1 MKTKPLLGLL
11 HCDCDVH
18 LYMYQLHLR
27 IFSIT
32 STSSKFFMTA
42 SEAFLRN
49 SDQSLKKRKRKKEEE
64 GIKTCM

>member
-27 IFSIT
+27 IVSIT
-32 STSSKFFMTA
+32 SPSTSSKFFMTA

-49 SDQSLKKRKRKKEEE
+49 SDQSLKKRKRKRRN
-64 GIKTCM
+64 